1 VADFEGVPLFGD
13 VAGAG
18 ALLFLQQ
25 APETDRSVR
34 LEQGVEVATRSGVN
48 AVVVRG
54 LSAGDADALAGMA
67 RELANRGLDVLTMK
81 ASERLALAEAEK
93 SATIL
98 WWTDESGAVVLR
110 LASSLTTTL
119 RTSITG
125 QVLDADGNPVPP
137 NPEPVSEWQESMRY
151 FRMSELTD
159 DLFDAFRNVYLAIES
174 VLSKIHPYE
183 HGVREHEW
191 LKRAIKAAGERVDL
205 GPFATGES
213 GNPVHDIYA
222 ELYENVRNNVFH
234 AKEGRQPYLPLNS
247 EQRATVLEA
256 KQRFGRL
263 YLELASEVFGARF
276 PVGGLSL
283 GSSAREIMADV
294 IVRAEKIGVT
304 SDPTLFDAADTALS
318 PNGEPVARMAVR
330 VVPDLRGGDYRALLG
345 EISAAEMREQS
356 VSSVGR
362 YGTLTKEGAP
372 QVVESLGGRL
382 SLGGVDRCEFLI
394 AVRVTGHQIRK
405 DRYAT

>member
-1 VADFEGVPLFGD
+1 MADFEGVPLFGD

-18 ALLFLQQ
+18 ALLFLQR
-25 APETDRSVR
+25 APETDRLVR
-34 LEQGVEVATRSGVN
+34 LEQGVEVATRIGVN

-81 ASERLALAEAEK
+81 ASERLALAEEEK
-93 SATIL
+93 SANVL
-98 WWTDESGAVVLR
+98 WWTDASGAVVLR
-110 LASSLTTTL
+110 LASSLTATL
-119 RTSITG
+119 QVSLTG
-125 QVLDADGNPVPP
+125 QALDADGNPVPP
-137 NPEPVSEWQESMRY
+137 DPEPVSEWQESMRY

-159 DLFDAFRNVYLAIES
+159 DLFDAFRNLYLAIES

-183 HGVREHEW
+183 AGGEGEW
-191 LKRAIKAAGERVDL
+191 LKRALKVAGELVDL

-213 GNPVHDIYA
+213 GNPVHDIYQ
-222 ELYENVRNNVFH
+222 ELYKNVRNRVFH

-263 YLELASEVFGARF
+263 YLELASIVFGARF
-276 PVGGLSL
+276 PVGGVSL
-283 GSSAREIMADV
+283 GSAAREIMADV
-294 IVRAEKIGVT
+294 LARADSIGVT
-304 SDPTLFDAADTALS
+304 SESAPLNAADTALS
-318 PNGEPVARMAVR
+318 SNGEPVAVMAVH
-330 VVPDLRGGDYRALLG
+330 VVPDLRGGEYRTLLG
-345 EISAAEMREQS
+345 KISVAEMREQS

-362 YGTLTKEGAP
+362 YGTLTNEGAP

-394 AVRVTGHQIRK
+394 AVRVTGHQMRK
-405 DRYAT
+405 ERYAT